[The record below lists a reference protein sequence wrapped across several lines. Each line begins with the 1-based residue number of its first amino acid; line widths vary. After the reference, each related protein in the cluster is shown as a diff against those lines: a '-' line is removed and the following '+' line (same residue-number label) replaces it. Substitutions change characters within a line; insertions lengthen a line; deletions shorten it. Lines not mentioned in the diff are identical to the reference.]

1 MPSSVNT
8 SRTSLA
14 NFSPSPACFDSTLTV
29 GATDGRRKHLLFQQG
44 LLADMDTGR
53 EDTLLEAAVLDTG
66 S

>member
-1 MPSSVNT
+1 
-8 SRTSLA
+8 
-14 NFSPSPACFDSTLTV
+14 LTV